1 MNNFS
6 SLFARQQDGN
16 IPEEKKKKSKYTVT
30 AWI

>member
-16 IPEEKKKKSKYTVT
+16 IPEEKKKSKYTVT